1 MAVLEKIRVKLGIL
15 ISILIAVALLS
26 FIIDPNTLGSTLQSM
41 SKDNNVGSMNGKPIT
56 YREYFTAVEQNS
68 ALMQALTGSSSNS
81 EESVNQVREMTWT
94 QLFNQKVFFPKIK
107 DAGYS
112 VEDAEMVDLLQGEN
126 PSPVIA
132 QQRMFAGEDGR
143 FSPEAV
149 KEFVSQMDLEE
160 SGTPRKYWEYLKET
174 VYANQMYNK
183 YSSAL
188 RNSATLSPVQ
198 LEKAVADGNTTK
210 DIDWFVVPI
219 NFGVD
224 STIQISAAEVNKYYN
239 DRKKLFEQPANR
251 DIEYVVFEVVPSQE
265 DIDETKAAFDELYEQ
280 FAEADNLKNFIALNS
295 DRRWDDTFYSR
306 EDIARRTPAFADY
319 AFGSSAAVS
328 PIDSTFSAFSAVRVA
343 ERKNIPDSVSFLYAL
358 FPSNDRAKADSL
370 LAAVRKDGTS
380 ADMMPSGWAT
390 MATMTSSGMDPLI
403 GVFDMKPGETTLME
417 IDQYQM
423 LAVVK
428 VEKATK
434 PKEKVKLAFL
444 SKNINPSDNTYRDY
458 NMKAADLA
466 DRSDGKYEKFA
477 EIVKE
482 ENLPVIPMERITIDT
497 KRIGQCD
504 NARSVVHW
512 VFDRKTKAGSV
523 SDVITV
529 DNKYYF
535 VAAVTKARKE
545 GRIPLEDVKDDILMQ
560 LINQKKVEKLA
571 GELSAQASG
580 GESLE
585 VLAEKFG
592 AGVNHADGLSFAN
605 ADMNMEPALLGAV
618 AAAPEDKIVGPV
630 KGSIG
635 VYWFQVTKSALG
647 EYYTEVDAINKNT
660 QKSLSALQSLTKI
673 VSQQADVKDYRAKF
687 Y

>member
-41 SKDNNVGSMNGKPIT
+41 SKENNVGSMNGKPIT
-56 YREYFTAVEQNS
+56 YREYFTAVEQNT
-68 ALMQALTGSSSNS
+68 ALMQALTGSSANS
-81 EESVNQVREMTWT
+81 EESINQVREMTWT

-112 VEDAEMVDLLQGEN
+112 VEDAEMVELLQGEN

-132 QQRMFAGEDGR
+132 QQRMFVGEDGR
-143 FSPEAV
+143 FSPDAV

-160 SGTPRKYWEYLKET
+160 SATPRKYWEYLKET
-174 VYANQMYNK
+174 VYANQMYSK
-183 YSSAL
+183 YNSAL

-198 LEKAVADGNTTK
+198 IERAVADGNTVK

-219 NFGVD
+219 DFGVD
-224 STIQISAAEVNKYYN
+224 STLQVSAAEVNKYYN
-239 DRKKLFEQPANR
+239 DRKKLFVQPANR

-265 DIDETKAAFDELYEQ
+265 DIDETKSAFEELYAQ
-280 FAEADNLKNFIALNS
+280 FAETDNLKNFIALNS
-295 DRRWDDTFYSR
+295 DRRWDDTFYSK
-306 EDIARRTPAFADY
+306 EEIARRTPAFADY
-319 AFGSSAAVS
+319 AFGSGPAIS
-328 PIDSTFSAFSAVRVA
+328 PIDSTSAAFSAVRVA
-343 ERKNIPDSVSFLYAL
+343 ERKTMPDSVSITYAL
-358 FPSNDRAKADSL
+358 FPTDQRATADSL
-370 LAAVRKDGTS
+370 LAAVRKDGAS

-390 MATMTSSGMDPLI
+390 MSTMAASGMDP
-403 GVFDMKPGETTLME
+403 FFEAFEMKPGETRLIE

-423 LAVVK
+423 LAVLK
-428 VEKATK
+428 LEKATK
-434 PKEKVKLAFL
+434 PKEKVKLALL

-482 ENLPVIPMERITIDT
+482 ENLPVIPMERVTIDT
-497 KRIGQCD
+497 KRIGMCD

-512 VFDRKTKAGSV
+512 VFDRKTKEGSV

-535 VAAVTKARKE
+535 VTAVTKTRKE
-545 GRIPLEDVKDDILMQ
+545 GQVPIEDVKDEILLQ
-560 LINQKKVEKLA
+560 LINQKKVEKLVD
-571 GELSAQASG
+571 ECSAKVSG

-585 VLAEKFG
+585 ILAEKFG
-592 AGVNHADGLSFAN
+592 ASVNHTDGISFSN
-605 ADMNMEPALLGAV
+605 TDMSMEPSLVGAV
-618 AAAPEDKIVGPV
+618 AIAPEGKITGPV
-630 KGSIG
+630 KGGFG
-635 VYWFQVTKSALG
+635 VYWFQVTNEAVG
-647 EYYTEVDAINKNT
+647 EYYTEVDALNKNT
-660 QKSLSALQSLTKI
+660 QKALTVMRSLTDI

>member
-143 FSPEAV
+143 FSPDAV

-160 SGTPRKYWEYLKET
+160 SSTPRKYWEYLKDM
-174 VYANQMYNK
+174 VYANQMYSK
-183 YSSAL
+183 YTSAL
-188 RNSATLSPVQ
+188 RNSATLSPAQ
-198 LEKAVADGNTTK
+198 IERAVADGNTTK

-224 STIQISAAEVNKYYN
+224 STLQIPAAEVTKYYN

-265 DIDETKAAFDELYEQ
+265 DIDETKAAFDELYGQ

-306 EDIARRTPAFADY
+306 EEVARRTPAFADY
-319 AFGSSAAVS
+319 AFGSGAAVS

-358 FPSNDRAKADSL
+358 FPTTDRAKADSL

-390 MATMTSSGMDPLI
+390 MASMTSSGMDPLL
-403 GVFDMKPGETTLME
+403 GVFDMKPGETSLME

-423 LAVVK
+423 LAVLK

-466 DRSDGKYEKFA
+466 DRSDGKYDKFA

-482 ENLPVIPMERITIDT
+482 ENLPVIPMERVTIET

-512 VFDRKTKAGSV
+512 VFDRKTKEGSV

-535 VAAVTKARKE
+535 VTAVTKTRKE
-545 GRIPLEDVKDDILMQ
+545 GRVPLEEVKDDILLQ

-571 GELSAQASG
+571 TELSEQVSG

-585 VLAEKFG
+585 VLAEKFN
-592 AGVNHADGLSFAN
+592 AGINHADGLSFAN

-618 AAAPEDKIVGPV
+618 AAAPENKIVGPV

-647 EYYTEVDAINKNT
+647 EYYTEVDANNKNT
-660 QKSLSALQSLTKI
+660 QKSLSVLQSLTQI